1 MTFIPA
7 GCQAGQN
14 EQLKIESPALYG
26 HKWEDGC
33 KYLCRRF
40 MQRTGASAGA
50 GQSLQTHRVRKT
62 SSQFKLGRVQG
73 GRKKARNSQGNKT
86 HTFIVSSANPQSS
99 VVANKSLDFMVEF
112 NVSIHILRLANGLVI
127 YSTLFLAFI
136 KFSFRQSHK
145 FFRSFSP
152 LPHPHPRSSANSAV
166 SGYVFIMFAPRSRA
180 RAILKRMAVVFQLI
194 FNSNS
199 LISAIM
205 V

>member
-1 MTFIPA
+1 M
-7 GCQAGQN
+7 
-14 EQLKIESPALYG
+14 
-26 HKWEDGC
+26 
-33 KYLCRRF
+33 
-40 MQRTGASAGA
+40 
-50 GQSLQTHRVRKT
+50 RKT
-62 SSQFKLGRVQG
+62 SSQFKLWRVQG

-152 LPHPHPRSSANSAV
+152 LPHPHPRSFANSAV

-205 V
+205 VNRIDIIEAISGSRPRAREIQPLNPSSGLATENEKKFI